1 MSVHNIMYQSLAQN
15 PGYYTDWWTPFA
27 TSWLDQKFHPS
38 RHTCT
43 HNIHLCLQALG
54 GLPDS
59 GFPCNWGSG
68 QLVQSLGGLFGCS
81 LLPGEVVAP
90 PFSTAHYY
98 ILLVFVPS
106 RDNLEFMET
115 AVPEG
120 SKDKAEW
127 KCWKCEQEHSSSRIR
142 KAFFAVVVH
151 LFTKIY
157 AWIADWCFI
166 SKYIKSRFVL
176 WEKLISGY
184 FLCWWSAKVIQ
195 S

>member
-27 TSWLDQKFHPS
+27 TSWLDQKVHPS
-38 RHTCT
+38 GHTCT

-68 QLVQSLGGLFGCS
+68 QLVQSLGGLFGYS

-120 SKDKAEW
+120 SKDKPKSGSAANVNKNKVPAELR
-127 KCWKCEQEHSSSRIR
+127 KCFLLLLCICLQS
-142 KAFFAVVVH
+142 FVH
-151 LFTKIY
+151 
-157 AWIADWCFI
+157 
-166 SKYIKSRFVL
+166 
-176 WEKLISGY
+176 E
-184 FLCWWSAKVIQ
+184 
-195 S
+195 